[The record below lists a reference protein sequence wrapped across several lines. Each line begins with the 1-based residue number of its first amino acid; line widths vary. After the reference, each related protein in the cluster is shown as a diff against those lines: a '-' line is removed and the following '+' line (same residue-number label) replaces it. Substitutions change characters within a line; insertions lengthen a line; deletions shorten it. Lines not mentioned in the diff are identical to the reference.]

1 MEDFNESKNPVVE
14 LPQPLPLGETSPESE
29 LANVQTDKVKHSS
42 EQASANISSGLG
54 DSQDSS
60 MVLPVVD
67 DSTLKDNQLASSSKK
82 ITVLDEATTASDS
95 DRIEKIWVDKAK
107 AIIKDSAGD
116 PHKKSAN
123 LSTEKTQYRNARFNK
138 LISSN

>member
-1 MEDFNESKNPVVE
+1 MEDYNESKNPVVE
-14 LPQPLPLGETSPESE
+14 LPQPIPLGETPPESE
-29 LANVQTDKVKHSS
+29 FANAQTDKVKHSS
-42 EQASANISSGLG
+42 EQSRANISSGLG
-54 DSQDSS
+54 GTQDGL
-60 MVLPVVD
+60 MVLPAVD
-67 DSTLKDNQLASSSKK
+67 NTNLIDDQSSHSPQK
-82 ITVLDEATTASDS
+82 ITVVDEAITALDS

-107 AIIKDSAGD
+107 AIIKDSVGD

>member
-1 MEDFNESKNPVVE
+1 MEDYNESKNPVVE
-14 LPQPLPLGETSPESE
+14 LPQPLPLGEASPESE
-29 LANVQTDKVKHSS
+29 LANAQTDKVKHSS
-42 EQASANISSGLG
+42 EQSSANISSGLG
-54 DSQDSS
+54 SAQDDL
-60 MVLPVVD
+60 MVLPAVD
-67 DSTLKDNQLASSSKK
+67 DSILTDDQSSQSTKK

-107 AIIKDSAGD
+107 AIIKSSVGD